1 MRCALRLISLLLVLA
16 SVLWWSVTGAR
27 IGWWQTR
34 VGVERSDP
42 ITGLSVIEWQERF
55 VPGIE
60 TPALGLLLG
69 CSVYVSSF
77 LLRRRFPPNQK
88 TT

>member
-1 MRCALRLISLLLVLA
+1 MRCFIRLPALLLVLA
-16 SVLWWSVTGAR
+16 TVLWWSSAGAR

-34 VGVERSDP
+34 VGVERTDE

-60 TPALGLLLG
+60 TPALGLIVG
-69 CSVYVSSF
+69 GAIYVSTF
-77 LLRRRFPPNQK
+77 LFRRKLPTNQK
-88 TT
+88 TK